1 MENASKALL
10 IAAAV
15 LIGVMLLSTMVYLFM
30 NFGNFSS
37 TTYSKIEQAQLDQFN
52 IKFLQYTG
60 STLQIDDWGNEKTV
74 DVLCTT
80 HDIISLANLARQ
92 NNINQGSQ
100 DYMAGEEYNESIDY
114 IQISVQR
121 SDYLR
126 NLSFR
131 SR

>member
-100 DYMAGEEYNESIDY
+100 EDRADKEYNESIDY
-114 IQISVQR
+114 IQISVER

>member
-37 TTYSKIEQAQLDQFN
+37 TTYSKIEQAQIDQFN

-114 IQISVQR
+114 IQISVER

>member
-37 TTYSKIEQAQLDQFN
+37 TTYSKIEQAQIDQFN

-74 DVLCTT
+74 EVLCTT